1 MSQSL
6 AVEMIVEK
14 PFTEMYLKEK
24 RRPIDKTETLF
35 NYTRDVHGKIE
46 KHPIGNSFAMGTA
59 KSQDWTDWLN
69 ILLAA
74 HQAVADVTPPVL
86 SRIEALKVDVA
97 GCQEAAR
104 PNEEA
109 TKLLDAASKS
119 KEMRE
124 ALAYALFGSALMGGQ
139 MMRENLGG
147 RLPVA
152 HLHWADR
159 SAAMAELRKM
169 RAKADLNIEAQDVF
183 NRLYRIM
190 DEILSK

>member
-1 MSQSL
+1 MTQTL
-6 AVEMIVEK
+6 AIEAITNK
-14 PFTEMYLKEK
+14 PYTEMYLNNK
-24 RRPIDKTETLF
+24 RRPMDKTDTLF

-59 KSQDWTDWLN
+59 EPQHWTDWLN

-74 HQAVADVTPPVL
+74 HQAVVDVTPPVL
-86 SRIEALKVDVA
+86 SRVEALKVDVA
-97 GCQEAAR
+97 ACQETPR
-104 PNEEA
+104 KNEEA
-109 TKLLDAASKS
+109 AKLLADVNESKD
-119 KEMRE
+119 MRE

-152 HLHWADR
+152 HLHWSDR

-169 RAKADLNIEAQDVF
+169 RIKSELNTQSQEVF
-183 NRLYRIM
+183 ERLHKIM
-190 DEILSK
+190 DEILEQ